1 MDKVQGDKYI
11 VVYEDYNYN
20 DQTEVVYAE
29 DIDTAM
35 NRAKELYGKN
45 MVNSYMSITNE
56 SIIQRRKEE
65 KKKRRKA
72 EQG

>member
-1 MDKVQGDKYI
+1 MDKVQGDKYV
-11 VVYEDYNYN
+11 VVYKDYNYN

-29 DIDTAM
+29 DIGTAM
-35 NRAKELYGKN
+35 NKAKELYGKN

-65 KKKRRKA
+65 KQNRDK
-72 EQG
+72 EVN

>member
-1 MDKVQGDKYI
+1 MDKVQGDKYV
-11 VVYEDYNYN
+11 VVYKDYNYN

-65 KKKRRKA
+65 KQNRDK
-72 EQG
+72 EVN